1 MYITLKGQSLPLTP
15 KLWRGIKRCARQHF
29 SGSNELFE
37 SCWRQY
43 RGYVNGAIDNPTELA
58 DVLGCLETIASEKVN
73 SSSSKF
79 YIYG

>member
-1 MYITLKGQSLPLTP
+1 MYITLKGQSLPLTR
-15 KLWRGIKRCARQHF
+15 KLWRGIKRCARNQF
-29 SGSNELFE
+29 SGSDELFE

-43 RGYVNGAIDNPTELA
+43 RSFVNGATDDPTELG
-58 DVLGCLETIASEKVN
+58 DVTDWLEQIASEKVN